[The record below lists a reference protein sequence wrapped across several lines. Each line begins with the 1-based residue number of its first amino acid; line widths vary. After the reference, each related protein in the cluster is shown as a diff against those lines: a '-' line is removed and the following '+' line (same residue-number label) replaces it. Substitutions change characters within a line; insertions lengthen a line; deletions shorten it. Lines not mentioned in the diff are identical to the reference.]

1 VLLDSQVWTGLFPLS
16 RAAVAQTAQGGDGV
30 TMVSQNRGNV
40 AFGDM
45 VSGHRGV
52 GWDMDLVILEVQDF
66 QP

>member
-1 VLLDSQVWTGLFPLS
+1 M
-16 RAAVAQTAQGGDGV
+16 AQTAQGGDGV

-45 VSGHRGV
+45 VSGHSGV